1 MGLLAGLL
9 PTILK
14 TVGKITGI
22 NLISDAGDALDKAQL
37 TPEQKV
43 ALNTA
48 LAEHEEKMAQVDLET
63 LKTVMSESLAE
74 IESPDKFVARAR
86 PTGLYVAYV
95 GTLGIIVATIFGVK
109 IDSGALITLLAPM
122 WGQAAWYTQKRT
134 QEKVAGNG
142 KANE

>member
-1 MGLLAGLL
+1 MGFLAGLL

-22 NLISDAGDALDKAQL
+22 GIVSDAGDALQKAQL
-37 TPEQKV
+37 TPEQQI
-43 ALNTA
+43 ALNAA
-48 LAEHEEKMAQVDLET
+48 LAEHEEKMAQISLDQ

-86 PTGLYVAYV
+86 PAGLYIAYV
-95 GTLGIIVATIFGVK
+95 GTLAIIAAEIAGVK
-109 IDSGALITLLAPM
+109 LDSGAIITLLAPM

-134 QEKVAGNG
+134 QEKLGNG